1 MTPLVIIRKQRML
14 TVRDL
19 AARAG
24 VTPATV
30 NYIEV
35 GRTQEPTMKVIRAI
49 CTALEVQPGQV
60 DEFRRALGLPEID
73 ELGAAA

>member
-1 MTPLVIIRKQRML
+1 MARLAIIRKQRML

-19 AARAG
+19 AAQAG
-24 VTPATV
+24 VTPATI

-35 GRTQEPTMKVIRAI
+35 GRTREPTMKVIRAI
-49 CTALEVQPGQV
+49 CTALQVQPGQV
-60 DEFRRALGLPEID
+60 DEFRRALGLPEPD